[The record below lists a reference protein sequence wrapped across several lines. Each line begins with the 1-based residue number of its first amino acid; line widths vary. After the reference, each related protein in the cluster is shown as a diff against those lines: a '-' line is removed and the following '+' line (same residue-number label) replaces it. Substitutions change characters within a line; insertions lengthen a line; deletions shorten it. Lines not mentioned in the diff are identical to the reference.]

1 MDQTCAQPVLQSNT
15 TSASVVAFLNFNAEE
30 MIEGNPKKRRL
41 ADPLAF
47 DHANN
52 LPTKDIADLLTE
64 DVNLTFNT
72 DDKQMNM

>member
-15 TSASVVAFLNFNAEE
+15 SPASVVAFLNYNAKQ
-30 MIEGNPKKRRL
+30 MIEVHTKKRKL
-41 ADPLAF
+41 ADPLTF
-47 DHANN
+47 DNANN

-72 DDKQMNM
+72 DDKPINM